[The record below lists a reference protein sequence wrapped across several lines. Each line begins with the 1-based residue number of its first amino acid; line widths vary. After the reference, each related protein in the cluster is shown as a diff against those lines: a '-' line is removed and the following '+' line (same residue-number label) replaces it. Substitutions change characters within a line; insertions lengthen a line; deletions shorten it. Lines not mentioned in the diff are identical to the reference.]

1 MTWVRVSWVAEQL
14 HHCNP
19 LKLIPQSNLLLGSH
33 GCVGSPPINW
43 HSCYP
48 RGAPVGAS
56 GKVHQELGLWAR
68 DDEGDPGVCL
78 MSRYWASWQGSGRGM
93 AEAEWDFFSCKSS
106 CEAIHRLWDS
116 SWVTSC
122 YWRLVYSRCCS
133 MVSLSVS
140 VEHKDSSINFT
151 ETGDICHLSVLL
163 WPFYNLMT
171 SAGGWGAT
179 APLIGH
185 QLSVLLPS
193 HLAGMCF

>member
-1 MTWVRVSWVAEQL
+1 MSGRAATSLQSIEAHPSIQSFVGEPWLCGQSS
-14 HHCNP
+14 H
-19 LKLIPQSNLLLGSH
+19 KLALLLSQ
-33 GCVGSPPINW
+33 
-43 HSCYP
+43 
-48 RGAPVGAS
+48 GAPVGAS

-68 DDEGDPGVCL
+68 DDEGDSGVCL

-151 ETGDICHLSVLL
+151 ETRDICHLSVLL
-163 WPFYNLMT
+163 WPFYNLLT